1 MSHPYPILNFP
12 DFSLRIREMEGY
24 AEIFDTVRKK
34 YVRLTPEEWVRQH
47 MVHYLIHCKRVPE
60 SLIAVEKKLLLYR
73 MKKRTDIL
81 VFDNA
86 ANPLLIVECKAPEIT
101 LDSKVFDQIV
111 RYNLPLRVRHLV
123 VTNGFIHYC
132 CRIDPGIS
140 SYRFLD
146 EIPPY
151 NEL

>member
-1 MSHPYPILNFP
+1 VY
-12 DFSLRIREMEGY
+12 
-24 AEIFDTVRKK
+24 
-34 YVRLTPEEWVRQH
+34 
-47 MVHYLIHCKRVPE
+47 
-60 SLIAVEKKLLLYR
+60 
-73 MKKRTDIL
+73 
-81 VFDNA
+81 DNA
-86 ANPLLIVECKAPEIT
+86 ANPLLIVECKAPEIA

-111 RYNLPLRVRHLV
+111 RYNLPLGVRHLV